1 MRRVGSES
9 SRRQCVCRPAV
20 SGYFVLVYTSEGRTP
35 RWQTKILVEGKLKQA
50 EGKAQDAA
58 GDVTG
63 NTSDDDVDGKAKQV
77 EGKAQELFGKAKE
90 AIHDA
95 TK

>member
-1 MRRVGSES
+1 MANED
-9 SRRQCVCRPAV
+9 
-20 SGYFVLVYTSEGRTP
+20 
-35 RWQTKILVEGKLKQA
+35 IIEGKIKQV

-63 NTSDDDVDGKAKQV
+63 NINDDIAGKAKQV
-77 EGKAQELFGKAKE
+77 EGKAQELLGKAKE